1 MLRRSLLALLLLGT
15 ACGEEPSGK
24 ETRVV
29 DGQRVFVADIPECD
43 DMGACAEAY
52 VIDGVTYESLTSCVA
67 EKPSQVGDLIAVIDG
82 SRMSRFFAS
91 SAEDEVVG
99 QVRRPGESCRWQPMR
114 ARRTSASP

>member
-1 MLRRSLLALLLLGT
+1 MLRRSLRALLLLGT
-15 ACGEEPSGK
+15 ACGEAPSGQ

-29 DGQRVFVADIPECD
+29 NGHRVFVADIPECD

-67 EKPSQVGDLIAVIDG
+67 EKPAKVGDLIAVIDG

-91 SAEDEVVG
+91 TVEDEVVG
-99 QVRRPGESCRWQPMR
+99 QVRRPDESCEWQLMR
-114 ARRTSASP
+114 VSASP